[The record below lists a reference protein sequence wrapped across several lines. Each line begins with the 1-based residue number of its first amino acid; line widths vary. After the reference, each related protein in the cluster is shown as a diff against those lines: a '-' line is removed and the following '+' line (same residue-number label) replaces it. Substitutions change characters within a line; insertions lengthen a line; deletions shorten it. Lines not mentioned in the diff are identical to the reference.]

1 MNKAIVTGA
10 SSGIG
15 KAICRQLAAN
25 GWLVYGIG
33 RSFNQSDDIAGIERI
48 VCDITDTAKLI
59 KTIKEINKN
68 HDISLLINNAGVG
81 FYALHEELNPVK
93 ISGTCGR
100 LMCCL
105 KYEQEAYSDLLKKT
119 PKIGAYVSTPD
130 GKGTVVDQN
139 LIKGILNVQLQKNPD
154 SPPKSYKVNEVK
166 LIKDGQIKINK
177 NEQEE
182 LKGLEG

>member
-81 FYALHEELNPVK
+81 FSLFMR
-93 ISGTCGR
+93 S
-100 LMCCL
+100 
-105 KYEQEAYSDLLKKT
+105 
-119 PKIGAYVSTPD
+119 
-130 GKGTVVDQN
+130 
-139 LIKGILNVQLQKNPD
+139 LIL
-154 SPPKSYKVNEVK
+154 
-166 LIKDGQIKINK
+166 
-177 NEQEE
+177 
-182 LKGLEG
+182 

>member
-59 KTIKEINKN
+59 
-68 HDISLLINNAGVG
+68 
-81 FYALHEELNPVK
+81 
-93 ISGTCGR
+93 
-100 LMCCL
+100 
-105 KYEQEAYSDLLKKT
+105 T
-119 PKIGAYVSTPD
+119 PKCRTTAIRAAAPVS
-130 GKGTVVDQN
+130 
-139 LIKGILNVQLQKNPD
+139 
-154 SPPKSYKVNEVK
+154 SPA
-166 LIKDGQIKINK
+166 
-177 NEQEE
+177 
-182 LKGLEG
+182 